1 MLGRASGTKNALRD
15 AIQFVLTGEKLVS
28 ITPNHL
34 SDIWK
39 IRVITRTSE
48 TPDAAAEGDTSLN
61 VLLAAEQARPAGY
74 KIYHETVDAITLT
87 LDNIEFGRLDSA
99 EL

>member
-1 MLGRASGTKNALRD
+1 MLGRASGTKLALRD
-15 AIQFVLTGEKLVS
+15 AVQFVLSGEKLVS
-28 ITPNHL
+28 ITPNYL

-48 TPDAAAEGDTSLN
+48 TPDTDMTGETSLN
-61 VLLAAEQARPAGY
+61 VLLAAQQAKPVGY

-87 LDNIEFGRLDSA
+87 LDNLEFGRLDSA